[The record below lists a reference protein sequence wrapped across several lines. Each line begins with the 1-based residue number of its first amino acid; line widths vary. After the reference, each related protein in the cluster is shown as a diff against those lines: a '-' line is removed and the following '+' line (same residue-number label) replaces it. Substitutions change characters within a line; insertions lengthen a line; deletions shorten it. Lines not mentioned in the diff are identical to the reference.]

1 VKILVTNVWLSE
13 RGGSELFTKWLTI
26 SLHRAGHEVTCFTPV
41 CGIVSEEIAHAGV
54 CVVSDLEA
62 LRGRYFDLIHA
73 HHRTPSALVKQMFPQ
88 VPMLYLAHGTEP
100 EEEQPPKEVLGRVR
114 YLAISE
120 GVKHNLNERH
130 AILDVDIVRNPIDV
144 DEFRSFSE
152 IRSEPRS
159 AILLKNAIDPGD
171 FSIMES
177 FFKDRGIAFDLV
189 GGPKSRPDVVNAINE
204 ADLVIS
210 WGRGVLEALAC
221 ERAVIA
227 YGHDHLVDGMIT
239 SDNFY
244 GFRTRSFNG
253 RVGRQPLSR
262 ETLARELEKYVPSRT
277 FALRR
282 IVSWDHASKNVLDTL
297 LKHYNT
303 LVGSTMR

>member
-13 RGGSELFTKWLTI
+13 RGGSELYTKWLAT
-26 SLHRAGHEVTCFTPV
+26 SLQRLGHEVTCFTPV
-41 CGIVSEEIAHAGV
+41 RGAISEEIERQGV
-54 CVVSDLEA
+54 PVLSDPVD
-62 LRGRYFDLIHA
+62 LRGRAFDLIHA
-73 HHRTPSALVKQMFPQ
+73 HHRTPSALVRTLFPH
-88 VPMLYLAHGTEP
+88 VPMIFLAHGTEP
-100 EEEQPPKEVLGRVR
+100 DEEQPQKDVLGAVR

-130 AILDVDIVRNPIDV
+130 DILDVDIVRNPIDV
-144 DEFRSFSE
+144 NEFRSHAE
-152 IRSEPRS
+152 IHSTPRR
-159 AILLKNAIDPGD
+159 AILLKNATDPGD
-171 FSIMES
+171 VAIMEA

-189 GGPKSRPDVVNAINE
+189 GGSKSRPDVVSAINE

-227 YGHDHLVDGMIT
+227 YGHDHMVDGMIT

-253 RVGRQPLSR
+253 RVGRQPLNKD
-262 ETLARELEKYVPSRT
+262 TLARELEKYVPSRT

-282 IVSWDHASKNVLDTL
+282 IVWWDHASERVLDTL
-297 LKHYNT
+297 VKHYHAH
-303 LVGSTMR
+303 MRATPP